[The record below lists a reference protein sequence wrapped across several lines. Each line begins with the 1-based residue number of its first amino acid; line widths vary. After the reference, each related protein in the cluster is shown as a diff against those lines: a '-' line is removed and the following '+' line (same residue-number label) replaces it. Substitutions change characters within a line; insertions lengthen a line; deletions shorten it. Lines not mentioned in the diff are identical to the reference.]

1 MRCRVV
7 LNEDLNL
14 FLYNFFHEG
23 GQILKMVVERVA
35 VDTAVL
41 YNDLYGNLAQRPLVE
56 QLPKGLLDG
65 SAGKIGQ
72 GTPPTDCRICNTHI
86 GMKSHGETQL

>member
-1 MRCRVV
+1 
-7 LNEDLNL
+7 
-14 FLYNFFHEG
+14 
-23 GQILKMVVERVA
+23 MVVERVA
-35 VDTAVL
+35 VDAAVL
-41 YNDLYGNLAQRPLVE
+41 YNVLYGNLAQRPLVE

-65 SAGKIGQ
+65 SAGKIGH